1 MATMRAMSAVPL
13 KQLDATWTPLQ
24 QAMEPVPSSPLAP
37 AGAAPPPDM
46 VAVPRN
52 SSWRFSAANV
62 AAMRGMFEDGIT
74 TFSFSSLWSS
84 PSYESGRYRMR

>member
-52 SSWRFSAANV
+52 SSWRFSAAGV
-62 AAMRGMFEDGIT
+62 EASAAALALPCARHQPPALT
-74 TFSFSSLWSS
+74 AAAASAT
-84 PSYESGRYRMR
+84 